1 MYTYTHSSEKMVI
14 FASFFALPTMA
25 ALLLHR
31 LCAYIKINR
40 AYTFLSQ
47 TPTLRP
53 AKTSFVTCNAF
64 NVYSFV
70 WFCRAIARSSSPRSS
85 VNVTSAFKD
94 YTKHGGAFLPLTEMR
109 AQAFDFSF
117 SLQLHR
123 EKKQQ
128 REFCAL
134 FKEELDKREEDK
146 VKRRRNALT
155 CVWTCE
161 WTRPTRAVLWVDS
174 VF

>member
-64 NVYSFV
+64 NAYSFV

-94 YTKHGGAFLPLTEMR
+94 YTKHFGGAFLPLTEMR

-123 EKKQQ
+123 EKKQR

-134 FKEELDKREEDK
+134 FKEELDKREDK
-146 VKRRRNALT
+146 VKRRRYALT
-155 CVWTCE
+155 CV
-161 WTRPTRAVLWVDS
+161 
-174 VF
+174 

>member
-1 MYTYTHSSEKMVI
+1 MVI

-64 NVYSFV
+64 NAYSFV

-94 YTKHGGAFLPLTEMR
+94 YTKHGGAFLPLTDGEPKR
-109 AQAFDFSF
+109 LTFLFLYNYTERKNNNESF
-117 SLQLHR
+117 ARRLKKNST
-123 EKKQQ
+123 EKKT
-128 REFCAL
+128 
-134 FKEELDKREEDK
+134 K
-146 VKRRRNALT
+146 
-155 CVWTCE
+155 
-161 WTRPTRAVLWVDS
+161 
-174 VF
+174 

>member
-14 FASFFALPTMA
+14 LPLF
-25 ALLLHR
+25 LLFPQWRRFCLHR

-85 VNVTSAFKD
+85 LNVTSAFND
-94 YTKHGGAFLPLTEMR
+94 YTEHGGAFLPLTTRR
-109 AQAFDFSF
+109 APLTFLFLYTHTTRKRGETKNE
-117 SLQLHR
+117 SL
-123 EKKQQ
+123 KKSDS
-128 REFCAL
+128 
-134 FKEELDKREEDK
+134 KETKKE
-146 VKRRRNALT
+146 
-155 CVWTCE
+155 
-161 WTRPTRAVLWVDS
+161 
-174 VF
+174 

>member
-64 NVYSFV
+64 NAYSFV

-94 YTKHGGAFLPLTEMR
+94 YTKHKGGAFLPLTEMR

-123 EKKQQ
+123 EKKQR

-155 CVWTCE
+155 CV
-161 WTRPTRAVLWVDS
+161 
-174 VF
+174 